1 MDPLC
6 LCYKVSN
13 LLCFINPF
21 TLQRAEINVEKFNNA
36 PFRAIMSSKQL
47 VEYTVLDVSYN
58 PQRGAEGAGKRRF
71 QLEEVTVCRSDRI
84 GEDDAIVVTNT
95 HLGALL
101 HEGDTVLGYDLS
113 TAVFNDDDLKPMKV
127 GVGVWR
133 EGQGRE
139 MPDCV
144 LVRKCYPN
152 FRKLNKHRNWK
163 LRKLDMEEAESNR
176 KVNNSKEDEEY
187 EQFKCDLEE
196 DEEMRK
202 QVNIYKEEGAREIV
216 VNEEVEKDAPI
227 IPLTE
232 MLEDLNLDEEVQGDD
247 MVVEGSSEEEN

>member
-163 LRKLDMEEAESNR
+163 LRKLDMEEAEKRPKVAGAEEKVMVKLQVCLLGGRESQGKRVPLCQNYMRGTCKFGTKCKLLHDPCR
-176 KVNNSKEDEEY
+176 KNKSLCKAFVRGYCARVRAGEGREE
-187 EQFKCDLEE
+187 
-196 DEEMRK
+196 
-202 QVNIYKEEGAREIV
+202 
-216 VNEEVEKDAPI
+216 
-227 IPLTE
+227 
-232 MLEDLNLDEEVQGDD
+232 
-247 MVVEGSSEEEN
+247 

>member
-1 MDPLC
+1 
-6 LCYKVSN
+6 
-13 LLCFINPF
+13 
-21 TLQRAEINVEKFNNA
+21 
-36 PFRAIMSSKQL
+36 MSSKQL

-163 LRKLDMEEAESNR
+163 LRKLDMEVESNR
-176 KVNNSKEDEEY
+176 KVNKSKEDEEY
-187 EQFKCDLEE
+187 EQFKRDLEE